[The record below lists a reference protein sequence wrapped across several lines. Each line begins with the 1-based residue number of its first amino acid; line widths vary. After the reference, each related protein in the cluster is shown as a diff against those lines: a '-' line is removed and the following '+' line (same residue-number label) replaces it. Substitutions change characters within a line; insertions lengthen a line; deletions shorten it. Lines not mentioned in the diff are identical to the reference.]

1 MVLGCSALFFSFL
14 PTPEPLMPAP
24 APARASRAV
33 VSGPVVQPVGAALAL
48 LRCSRSRRL
57 SPPGVR
63 EVASFAPSR
72 LPVGNASPGLMPCL
86 SFSCVLLSY
95 ARSFLPFLELMSCA
109 SRFTWRCGF
118 LMRLREKVSVT
129 SSSSTVL
136 LRQCQWF

>member
-1 MVLGCSALFFSFL
+1 
-14 PTPEPLMPAP
+14 MPAP

-86 SFSCVLLSY
+86 SFSGVLLSY
-95 ARSFLPFLELMSCA
+95 ARSLLPFFGVDVLCQSVHMEMWVFDAFAGEGERDL
-109 SRFTWRCGF
+109 F
-118 LMRLREKVSVT
+118 LLHRLAPPVSV
-129 SSSSTVL
+129 VL
-136 LRQCQWF
+136 NDFYLAEFLHQE